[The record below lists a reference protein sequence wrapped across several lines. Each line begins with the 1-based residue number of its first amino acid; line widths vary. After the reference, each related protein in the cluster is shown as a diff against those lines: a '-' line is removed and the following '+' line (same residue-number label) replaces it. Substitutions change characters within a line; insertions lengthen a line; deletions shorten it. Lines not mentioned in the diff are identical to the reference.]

1 MMTAKLFPT
10 SAAKL
15 ARDLR
20 ADLRQLKSRGIDP
33 ATFLSGTLVRIYR
46 KVEKAARRDE
56 GDRPVTDATWYGQH
70 CHVA

>member
-1 MMTAKLFPT
+1 MTAKLFPT
-10 SAAKL
+10 SAGKL

-46 KVEKAARRDE
+46 KVEKAARRDD
-56 GDRPVTDATWYGQH
+56 GDLPALDTAWYGQH
-70 CHVA
+70 CRVA

>member
-1 MMTAKLFPT
+1 MMTAKLLPT

-46 KVEKAARRDE
+46 KVEKAARRGEELPTVDYFARFGE
-56 GDRPVTDATWYGQH
+56 YSRLV
-70 CHVA
+70 